1 LTGQQGLRPDES
13 TLEEPLTDAKMANL
27 LPSERR
33 DIAYHA
39 PTRIG
44 DVIFNRFD

>member
-1 LTGQQGLRPDES
+1 VPPGLPSFIR
-13 TLEEPLTDAKMANL
+13 LEEPLTEAKMVNL

-33 DIAYHA
+33 DVAYHA